1 MLPSFRSRRVR
12 PKWIQETRKTI
23 HLHII
28 ERIRMIIASFL
39 TAYLGHGDLNLRDKT
54 NTLVAV
60 GRAKWN
66 RGRKSLTIREI
77 REAPSA
83 EYISDVPL
91 RT

>member
-1 MLPSFRSRRVR
+1 M
-12 PKWIQETRKTI
+12 
-23 HLHII
+23 
-28 ERIRMIIASFL
+28 
-39 TAYLGHGDLNLRDKT
+39 YLGHGDLNLRDET